1 MKWPCCLPMVFVYH
15 LDSQWWTMYWFHE
28 EVRPVHRLDSWQ
40 WSFVQ
45 AELKWVLLV
54 VPGLDE

>member
-1 MKWPCCLPMVFVYH
+1 MKWPCSLPMVFVYH
-15 LDSQWWTMYWFHE
+15 LGSQWWTMYWFHE
-28 EVRPVHRLDSWQ
+28 VVHRLDSWG